1 MESRDWLVLI
11 AFALPIVAG
20 GVGLIRLS
28 RWANARRLERL
39 ERGRTLD
46 NRESWLAFVNGRY
59 REYANHIFFDEL
71 PSPWRKTGTALAV
84 AVVVVVLCV
93 VVLIAVA
100 LMTAVF
106 R

>member
-11 AFALPIVAG
+11 AFALPIIAG

-28 RWANARRLERL
+28 RWASARRLERL
-39 ERGRTLD
+39 ERGQTLD
-46 NRESWLAFVNGRY
+46 SRESWLAFVDGRY
-59 REYANHIFFDEL
+59 REYASHIFFDEL
-71 PSPWRKTGTALAV
+71 PLSWRKSGIALAV

-93 VVLIAVA
+93 VILIAVA